1 MSRELLPSLLSGVL
15 WIAPLCFVPAIAMAD
30 QPAGWYLGAGIAWT
44 DAEDVTFDEAL
55 SESPGETGASV
66 GFDFGAPAGSAVVG
80 FAFENQW
87 RVELEAAYRAND
99 LEILHFPDSGL
110 EVNLEAS
117 DKVEATSF
125 MVNVFRD
132 FELGMALQPYVGAGI
147 GSAEVKYRLGEFGI
161 NTMRLQRPRRPIIDD
176 KVTSVA
182 YQLIAGF
189 TIPITRRID
198 MTADYRF
205 WQAPSVEL
213 EDALGVE
220 VDVKHTVHSGWLSL
234 RYRLSD
240 QGETRS
246 HQKSN
251 RQPYARERGFYLAG
265 NFGRNWPPD
274 AEITNNLANFDAFD
288 TGFLATLAAGYTLNE
303 RWRFEVEVARRKNDV
318 EVIDFN
324 PEFGENRSSGR
335 IRATSF
341 IAQAFYRFYPQ
352 SPIGPYLGL
361 GGGLVSADYDVSVGD
376 SSFIDDDD
384 STSGF
389 QGILGVDIAV
399 TQRLTFVAEYR
410 FWAISKLKMQQPDG
424 APLNTKLRDHS
435 MNVGLRYAFGATR

>member
-1 MSRELLPSLLSGVL
+1 MTRKLLPSLLSAVL
-15 WIAPLCFVPAIAMAD
+15 WIAPLCLVPAIAMAH
-30 QPAGWYLGAGIAWT
+30 QPAGWYLGTGIAWT
-44 DAEDVTFDEAL
+44 DAEDVRFDEAL
-55 SESPGETGASV
+55 SESPDETGASV
-66 GFDFGAPAGSAVVG
+66 GFDFGAPAGSAAIG

-99 LEILHFPDSGL
+99 LEILHFPESGL
-110 EVNLEAS
+110 EVNLEAT
-117 DKVEATSF
+117 DQVEATSF

-132 FELGMALQPYVGAGI
+132 FELGTALQPYVGAGI

-161 NTMRLQRPRRPIIDD
+161 DTMSTQRPRRPIIDD
-176 KVTSVA
+176 KTTSVA

-198 MTADYRF
+198 MTADYRY

-213 EDALGVE
+213 EDALGAE
-220 VDVKHTVHSGWLSL
+220 VDVEHTVHSAWLSL
-234 RYRLSD
+234 RYHLSD
-240 QGETRS
+240 QRHS
-246 HQKSN
+246 KRN

-274 AEITNNLANFDAFD
+274 AEIKNNLANFDAFD
-288 TGFLATLAAGYTLNE
+288 TGFLATLAAGYTLND
-303 RWRFEVEVARRKNDV
+303 RWRFEVEAARRQNDV

-324 PEFGENRSSGR
+324 PEFGESRASGR
-335 IRATSF
+335 VRATSY

-361 GGGLVSADYDVSVGD
+361 GGGLVSADYDVTVD
-376 SSFIDDDD
+376 DAIFIDDDD
-384 STSGF
+384 SALGF
-389 QGILGVDIAV
+389 QGILGVDVAV

-410 FWAISKLKMQQPDG
+410 FWAVSKLEMRQPDD

-435 MNVGLRYAFGATR
+435 MNVGLRYAFGASR